1 MSTSATS
8 ATRSCIRTTS
18 THNEKQC
25 VRDQQHNTTPEAGAK
40 VHRDNQ
46 LDVFTA
52 RVCGC
57 CCARNIKVRGGKPA
71 QRLAMGVAELPQG
84 NNVFSVLCQQCML
97 GGERDL
103 CHERRFFFLSGG
115 WKGGGSTSDPSPKP
129 YHVKLFFGERGR
141 RGSECARPHTLTPNR
156 STRFNGART
165 LTPIRVTAPHGARSA
180 RGWLLRCHGGA
191 CGATHFFST
200 LLYGFLCKSDSCAGL
215 ILVQG

>member
-1 MSTSATS
+1 MK
-8 ATRSCIRTTS
+8 
-18 THNEKQC
+18 KQC

-103 CHERRFFFLSGG
+103 CHERGFFFLGG
-115 WKGGGSTSDPSPKP
+115 GREKGGSTSDPSPQAVSHKT
-129 YHVKLFFGERGR
+129 FFWVEVGKGEGVRVR
-141 RGSECARPHTLTPNR
+141 TPPTPPSLQTVQRGSTVRAL
-156 STRFNGART
+156 
-165 LTPIRVTAPHGARSA
+165 
-180 RGWLLRCHGGA
+180 
-191 CGATHFFST
+191 
-200 LLYGFLCKSDSCAGL
+200 
-215 ILVQG
+215 